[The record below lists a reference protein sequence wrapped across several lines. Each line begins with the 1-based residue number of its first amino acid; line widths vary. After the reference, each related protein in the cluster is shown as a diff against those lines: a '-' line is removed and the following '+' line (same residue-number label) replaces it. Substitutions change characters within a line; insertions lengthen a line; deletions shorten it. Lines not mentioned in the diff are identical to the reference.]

1 MSQHFPKRSE
11 RSLALGSVGIV
22 ASEYNAQYVNGLV
35 DSAVKELEVI
45 APHAEVD
52 TFRVPGAFEIPLAV
66 QEIAE
71 DRIYDAI
78 IAFGVIIQGE
88 TAHAELIGRCVT
100 ESLMQVSLDCRV
112 PVIHEVLLLAD
123 ETQARR
129 RCLDG
134 DLNRGVEAARTATAM
149 AAAMRSIRK
158 D

>member
-11 RSLALGSVGIV
+11 DAAVIGAVGIV
-22 ASEYNAQYVNGLV
+22 ASEYNADYVNGLV
-35 DSAVKELEVI
+35 HSAIKELELL
-45 APHAEVD
+45 APAAEVE
-52 TFRVPGAFEIPLAV
+52 THRVPGAFEIPLAV

-71 DRIYDAI
+71 SRLYDAI

-88 TAHAELIGRCVT
+88 TMHAELIGRCVT
-100 ESLMQVSLDCRV
+100 ESLMRVSLEFRV

-123 ETQARR
+123 EAQARR
-129 RCLDG
+129 RCLGG

-149 AAAMRSIRK
+149 AAAMRAIRH